1 MKTSSAEPLNIRPI
15 GRIKTEVQ
23 KPPRHWSVSN
33 EAGTLIIDPDYTL
46 GLTGIKTGDK
56 IVVLFYFDR
65 SEPFTPDLLLQQPP
79 HHGGEQRGVFA
90 TCSPKRP
97 NPLGISILKV
107 TAVRGN
113 RLDVVGVDMH
123 DGTPILDV
131 KPHVARSASKEQG

>member
-1 MKTSSAEPLNIRPI
+1 MGKPGKETPNIHPI
-15 GRIKTEVQ
+15 GRIATEVQ
-23 KPPRHWSVSN
+23 KPPRHWSVSK
-33 EAGTLIIDPDYTL
+33 EAGTLIIDPDYAL
-46 GLTGIKTGDK
+46 GLTGIKAGDE

-79 HHGGEQRGVFA
+79 HHGSEQRGVFA

-97 NPLGISILKV
+97 NPLGMSVLKV

-131 KPHVARSASKEQG
+131 KPHVERSASKEQG